1 MKDLI
6 VSIVPFVT
14 CDLLDD
20 HPEKK
25 LQVVT
30 PSMDGKFFKSYGARK
45 SFGGQVVT
53 VKCFEDNSRVKEL
66 LATEGTGKVLV
77 VDGGASMRCALMGDL
92 IAESAVKNHWNG
104 VVIYGCIRD
113 VDAIA
118 TLDLGVHALAAIPQ
132 KSNRKG
138 AGETDIQL
146 SFGGVNIQS
155 GDYIYADNN
164 GIVIANEQLAD
175 C

>member
-1 MKDLI
+1 MQTA
-6 VSIVPFVT
+6 SFVT

-20 HPEKK
+20 HPD
-25 LQVVT
+25 LDMQVVT
-30 PSMDGKFFKSYGARK
+30 PSLDGKFFRSFGARK
-45 SFGGQVVT
+45 SFAGQIVT

-66 LATEGTGKVLV
+66 LATDGTGKVLV
-77 VDGGASMRCALMGDL
+77 VDGGASMRCALMGDM

-104 VVIYGCIRD
+104 VVIYGCVRD

-118 TLDLGVHALAAIPQ
+118 ELDLGVHALASIPR
-132 KSNRKG
+132 KSNRQG
-138 AGETDIQL
+138 VGEVDVTL
-146 SFGGVNIQS
+146 HFGGVVFCS

-164 GIVIANEQLAD
+164 GIVVAKEKLLD